1 MNYHTRLQRGRSRE
15 TSERRASTRLADPP
29 EGAELSMSELERPC
43 SLLEELD
50 QRQDEVLAQLED
62 LNGQIENL
70 LRDCLQFRSEHE
82 LVIEEERPAN
92 RAFGRTVAA

>member
-1 MNYHTRLQRGRSRE
+1 
-15 TSERRASTRLADPP
+15 
-29 EGAELSMSELERPC
+29 MSELERPC